1 MQTTPVTC
9 VCVCVSSSP
18 SLPSLSFA
26 LCSSLFL
33 AAARQIRY
41 ILLSLSFPFC
51 VLFLKNR
58 CLLLGCGVSKNLPL
72 MVEST
77 NSGAFIAFAR
87 LLLPLLLSR
96 FTCCQLICIN
106 YFLTSKRER
115 GCGQRGGGRWV
126 AYIRCPCRE
135 NKKTVGQT
143 RNKNREWQWQLID
156 KQLNWTVNSNN
167 NNNNNNIRTGEMKTT
182 TAVIESILYM
192 LRQATILDCELPSIL
207 IYCSLYC
214 YINTIRVKNKSK

>member
-1 MQTTPVTC
+1 MC
-9 VCVCVSSSP
+9 VCKQLSIT
-18 SLPSLSFA
+18 SLPLF
-26 LCSSLFL
+26 CPLFL
-33 AAARQIRY
+33 AFSRCSTKNSLHFAFAFVS
-41 ILLSLSFPFC
+41 LLC
-51 VLFLKNR
+51 AVLKEPLPAFRLRRVKE
-58 CLLLGCGVSKNLPL
+58 LPL
-72 MVEST
+72 MVEFT

-167 NNNNNNIRTGEMKTT
+167 NNNNNNISTGEMKTT

>member
-18 SLPSLSFA
+18 SLLSLPFT

-58 CLLLGCGVSKNLPL
+58 CLLLGCGVSNNLPL
-72 MVEST
+72 MVEFT

-106 YFLTSKRER
+106 YFLTSKHER
-115 GCGQRGGGRWV
+115 GCGQRGGGGRWV
-126 AYIRCPCRE
+126 AYIRCSCRE

-167 NNNNNNIRTGEMKTT
+167 NNNNNNISTGEMKT

-192 LRQATILDCELPSIL
+192 LSKPLYSTVKYPV
-207 IYCSLYC
+207 YC
-214 YINTIRVKNKSK
+214 YIAVYTVI

>member
-1 MQTTPVTC
+1 MGKCMLNRKRQQCKRPQWPVC
-9 VCVCVSSSP
+9 VWVCVSSSP

-72 MVEST
+72 MVEFT

-106 YFLTSKRER
+106 YFLTSKHER
-115 GCGQRGGGRWV
+115 GCGQRGGGGRWV

-135 NKKTVGQT
+135 NKKTVGQPA
-143 RNKNREWQWQLID
+143 
-156 KQLNWTVNSNN
+156 
-167 NNNNNNIRTGEMKTT
+167 IRTGNDNDSWLTNNWTELWTPTTITT
-182 TAVIESILYM
+182 T
-192 LRQATILDCELPSIL
+192 TISVLAKWKQQLQLSNR
-207 IYCSLYC
+207 Y
-214 YINTIRVKNKSK
+214 YIC